1 MNKVEIRTIADKY
14 RPKLREVNGQSTRII
29 EGYAAVF
36 NVLSEVILDYE
47 EDNYMFREVITP
59 TAITQERLKRYDIKM
74 TMFHNREKLLAR
86 SRYGAG
92 SLTLSVDDTGL
103 KFSAEMPNTDLGNE
117 ALEMVKRGDIVGASF
132 AYLNSKDGV
141 TWSYEGEV
149 PTRTVTDIIDI
160 KDVTLAID
168 PAFNQTS
175 VSLRELSR
183 PAERPT
189 KRIKITH
196 YINDLKIGEL

>member
-36 NVLSEVILDYE
+36 NVLSEVLLDYD
-47 EDNYMFREVITP
+47 EDNYIFREVISP
-59 TAITQERLKRYDIKM
+59 TAITQERLKGYDIKM

-160 KDVTLAID
+160 QDVTLAID

-183 PAERPT
+183 PALRPT